1 MFSQQDDMTQS
12 VSCGCC
18 ATILLCSWSLPG
30 LGPGWPPP
38 ASVTCGQLWTTFSD
52 PYCYTRTLSHVQSA
66 GSQSFLFKLSNWALS
81 RCLTTFSDLY
91 CLHPDP
97 VTWQSWHMY
106 RVQSLNLSFS
116 SSPLV
121 SESIVTILNT
131 RWCCVNLY
139 KRSFLSWTFSFHIY
153 QGTI

>member
-1 MFSQQDDMTQS
+1 MTQC
-12 VSCGCC
+12 VSCGRC
-18 ATILLCSWSLPG
+18 ATILPCSWSLPG

-66 GSQSFLFKLSNWALS
+66 GSQSFLFKLSTGLLADMQDASDDWQRFKSPTVYTQTLS
-81 RCLTTFSDLY
+81 G
-91 CLHPDP
+91 
-97 VTWQSWHMY
+97 QSCHMS
-106 RVQSLNLSFS
+106 RVQSLNLSSS

>member
-1 MFSQQDDMTQS
+1 MFSQQDNMTQS

-66 GSQSFLFKLSNWALS
+66 GSQSFLFKLSTGLLADMQAMFDNVFRPLLFTPRPSHMTLDTCPECSVSIFPLQALYWALS
-81 RCLTTFSDLY
+81 RHASD
-91 CLHPDP
+91 D
-97 VTWQSWHMY
+97 
-106 RVQSLNLSFS
+106 
-116 SSPLV
+116 
-121 SESIVTILNT
+121 
-131 RWCCVNLY
+131 
-139 KRSFLSWTFSFHIY
+139 
-153 QGTI
+153 

>member
-1 MFSQQDDMTQS
+1 MTWRSLWAVAVVLQYYYAAGACRAWAPAGRRLL
-12 VSCGCC
+12 VSH
-18 ATILLCSWSLPG
+18 
-30 LGPGWPPP
+30 
-38 ASVTCGQLWTTFSD
+38 VDNCGQRFQTHTVTPGPCHMSRVQGLNLSSSSSLTGLLADVWQRFQTPTV
-52 PYCYTRTLSHVQSA
+52 YTQTLS
-66 GSQSFLFKLSNWALS
+66 
-81 RCLTTFSDLY
+81 
-91 CLHPDP
+91 
-97 VTWQSWHMY
+97 WQSWHMS
-106 RVQSLNLSFS
+106 RVQSLNLSSS